1 MKHLCHYISLISYT
15 NFLKSYLLTTEEKGR
30 PAVKEF
36 VESRLAEIAEVEFF
50 NQIKKIKLRTFATMI
65 KTAKNNMKN
74 KVIPIESHSN
84 MLEQLSFWSNIMK

>member
-15 NFLKSYLLTTEEKGR
+15 SFLKCYLLSTEEKGR

-36 VESRLAEIAEVEFF
+36 IDSRLAENAEVEFF
-50 NQIKKIKLRTFATMI
+50 NPIKKIKLRTFATMK

-74 KVIPIESHSN
+74 KVIRIESHSN
-84 MLEQLSFWSNIMK
+84 MLEQLSFWCNIMK